1 MPTPKNIPMNA
12 AIISFTSKIPVPM
25 LKSLSTNSDNSKNK
39 TTANVTAN
47 VRLIFKPIPVKQ
59 IPAGIKRA
67 ILSIKSRK
75 KNHISDSSICDAIA
89 QFRIK
94 CDKKSNGI
102 RLMNI
107 SMLSMSQKIIPN
119 ESFLST
125 TMYNDAASHRAKSQL
140 NRCFINLR
148 RLLKI
153 LRQYNIRSR
162 D

>member
-102 RLMNI
+102 RLINI
-107 SMLSMSQKIIPN
+107 SMLSMSKKSFRTKALSAQQHIVMPQAIGQKEISTVRQRN
-119 ESFLST
+119 VLSAE
-125 TMYNDAASHRAKSQL
+125 YYLSA
-140 NRCFINLR
+140 
-148 RLLKI
+148 
-153 LRQYNIRSR
+153 
-162 D
+162 